1 MTQEARYTSP
11 GGKEIVFGWETA
23 KRDTELKTGVFT
35 FPGKDGANV
44 QHQGAGAKTFPL
56 VCIFSG
62 ADYTA
67 KADEFEAMLIERGVA
82 ELQHPVYGTIKV
94 KPVGHIERED
104 DPVNKLGES
113 TVSITFTETLTSEA
127 AAELNEVAA
136 ADIDEKYEEFSEA
149 AAAIEDAGMAEQM
162 DIITALETQ
171 TQSIT
176 ESMEPLAASDKK
188 GFAEWLASAKELK
201 DTIKNLYS
209 KAKGIAGKAEGI
221 YVKAL
226 NAGRLTLRLMKLPSD
241 IATSLAE
248 KIKGFSTLTANLVN
262 QYKNDPFGIKKI
274 KAAYATATL
283 ALTGAVAAIA
293 SGSALT
299 VAEIAALTGAVS
311 SSPARASAGT
321 TGGAAPGETAGAENA
336 PGAAANIS
344 AGTTSREEAI
354 AAANRVADF
363 FETVMAFQDTKIAQ
377 NAFVDASPSAHIA
390 LNELVY
396 NSIQLI
402 LNASFALPMQK
413 TITLDRDRQVI
424 ELCAELYGTTDYLDE
439 FIMQNKF
446 NIDEIELLPMGKKVS
461 YYVKNA

>member
-1 MTQEARYTSP
+1 
-11 GGKEIVFGWETA
+11 
-23 KRDTELKTGVFT
+23 
-35 FPGKDGANV
+35 
-44 QHQGAGAKTFPL
+44 
-56 VCIFSG
+56 
-62 ADYTA
+62 
-67 KADEFEAMLIERGVA
+67 
-82 ELQHPVYGTIKV
+82 
-94 KPVGHIERED
+94 
-104 DPVNKLGES
+104 
-113 TVSITFTETLTSEA
+113 
-127 AAELNEVAA
+127 
-136 ADIDEKYEEFSEA
+136 
-149 AAAIEDAGMAEQM
+149 
-162 DIITALETQ
+162 
-171 TQSIT
+171 
-176 ESMEPLAASDKK
+176 MEPLASSDKK

-201 DTIKNLYS
+201 DSIKNLYS
-209 KAKGIAGKAEGI
+209 KAGKAAAKAENA

-226 NAGRLTLRLMKLPSD
+226 NIGRLTLRLMQLPGD
-241 IATSLAE
+241 IAVSLAE
-248 KIKGFSTLTANLVN
+248 KIKGFSTLTANLIN

-274 KAAYATATL
+274 KAAYAAATI
-283 ALTGAVAAIA
+283 ALTGAAAAIA

-311 SSPARASAGT
+311 SSPARASMGT
-321 TGGAAPGETAGAENA
+321 TGGAA
-336 PGAAANIS
+336 ANIT
-344 AGTTSREEAI
+344 AGTTSREEAV

-363 FETVMAFQDTKIAQ
+363 FETVTAFQDTKIAQ
-377 NAFVDASPSAHIA
+377 NAFVDASSSAHIA